1 MREERPDDDD
11 GWTMI
16 RLEPLP
22 GETPPESST
31 GNDDDDQV
39 LRQIALHSSLDLPR
53 DWQFFLLMPDEQNAV
68 AAARGLTR
76 AGPFE
81 VAVVP
86 PDAEAPAWCL
96 IAELK
101 GAVLTPKM
109 IRGLREMFE
118 KVASQIPGAVYDGW
132 QASIDTSAQSPA

>member
-1 MREERPDDDD
+1 
-11 GWTMI
+11 MI

-53 DWQFFLLMPDEQNAV
+53 DWQFFLLVPDEQTAV

-81 VAVVP
+81 AAVVP

-101 GAVLTPKM
+101 DAVLTPTM

-118 KVASQIPGAVYDGW
+118 KIASQLPGAVYDGW
-132 QASIDTSAQSPA
+132 QASIS